1 MALIR
6 TLLIATLALAF
17 CASAQADNS
26 TRFGKYT
33 VHYNAIPSSFIK
45 PEVAE
50 AHGLTRSRSVGLLN
64 ISVLENDPEH
74 TGPDKGVSAN
84 IEGQLTN
91 NIQQQ
96 RRLSFRRVQDGDAV
110 YYLAQF
116 QYSEGELLTFNI
128 EASPH
133 GQDRTFPI
141 RFTKELYSD

>member
-1 MALIR
+1 MHTLR
-6 TLLIATLALAF
+6 SFLLITLALLL
-17 CASAQADNS
+17 CAAAQAGTS
-26 TRFGKYT
+26 TRFGEYT
-33 VHYNAIPSSFIK
+33 LHYNAIPSSFIK

-64 ISVLENDPEH
+64 ISVLKSDPDDS
-74 TGPDKGVSAN
+74 GPDKGVSAN
-84 IEGQLTN
+84 IEGHITN
-91 NIQQQ
+91 NVQQQ

-116 QYSEGELLTFNI
+116 QYSEGELLTFNF